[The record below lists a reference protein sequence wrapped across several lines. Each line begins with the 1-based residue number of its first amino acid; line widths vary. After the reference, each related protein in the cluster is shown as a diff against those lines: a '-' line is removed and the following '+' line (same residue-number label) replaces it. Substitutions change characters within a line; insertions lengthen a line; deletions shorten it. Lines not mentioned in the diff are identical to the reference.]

1 MEVFVVADEMI
12 MGQGVFG
19 IFSTHERA
27 RAFLDGPE
35 SRDGFRWAIIKMKVF
50 GGNELL
56 TRVCAAYNHDCL
68 HDVYLLDGIYA
79 EPPDAR
85 EATGDRGMIVEFAI
99 DAPEE
104 KRTIESL

>member
-12 MGQGVFG
+12 MGRGVFG
-19 IFSTHERA
+19 IFSTPEKA
-27 RAFLDGPE
+27 GTFLTDFELREGN
-35 SRDGFRWAIIKMKVF
+35 RCAITKLKVF
-50 GGNELL
+50 GGDRLL

-79 EPPDAR
+79 EPDDAR

-104 KRTIESL
+104 KRIIEP